1 MEEKEIGTITHY
13 FSKISVALIQLADSL
28 RPGDN
33 IHVKG
38 HTTDFAQQVE
48 SMQIEHVVVP
58 DGKPGEVVGIKV
70 AQKVH
75 PNDKVFKVTG

>member
-13 FSKISVALIQLADSL
+13 FSKISVGLIQLVDGL

-38 HTTDFAQQVE
+38 HTTDFTQQVE

-58 DGKPGEVVGIKV
+58 EAKSGEVVGIKV